1 MQPLHFIPVWPTR
14 DILALNLM
22 VYSHCVKNIYT
33 YLTFKFIFELFMGWT
48 VIDSKDSTY
57 HGVSKIMQMLFIV

>member
-1 MQPLHFIPVWPTR
+1 MQPLHFIPVGPTR

-22 VYSHCVKNIYT
+22 VNSHIVKNIYT
-33 YLTFKFIFELFMGWT
+33 YLTFEFIFELFMGWT